1 MQVIIGIILSLI
13 AIYVIYLT
21 IVFLFTN
28 IIAPIVLLI
37 VGIGLLIGGGSSIF
51 NYYHAFRNNVKI

>member
-1 MQVIIGIILSLI
+1 MQVIIGIILCLI

-21 IVFLFTN
+21 IVFLFT
-28 IIAPIVLLI
+28 IVLLI
-37 VGIGLLIGGGSSIF
+37 VGIGLLIGGGLSIF